1 MGKLLSDFTAK
12 PEHIPVCF
20 LRIEAGD
27 GGGRR
32 PGSKNE
38 FAAQS
43 KTTQRGEGRES
54 SARTRPSP
62 AGAVCCPPGCESQT
76 WQSAQLSGRAGGG
89 GGAAH
94 VRSRRLGTPM
104 GVWIFFWAGWFS
116 PVGRSDSWVYRMG
129 SGGTGEPQMWHKV
142 SGIWDPNAWG
152 ARGARGELLPSA
164 NLSTPTRKVRE
175 KRKSKAH
182 HAGGHLGTDQGGTFS
197 C

>member
-76 WQSAQLSGRAGGG
+76 WQSAQLSGGDGGG

-94 VRSRRLGTPM
+94 VRNRQLGTPM
-104 GVWIFFWAGWFS
+104 GVWIFFWVGRFS
-116 PVGRSDSWVYRMG
+116 PVGRSDSWVWGGWALGCGRAPDVARSFRNWRPKRLGGQWQG
-129 SGGTGEPQMWHKV
+129 SP
-142 SGIWDPNAWG
+142 P
-152 ARGARGELLPSA
+152 A
-164 NLSTPTRKVRE
+164 NLHPHQERRE

-182 HAGGHLGTDQGGTFS
+182 CSGAH
-197 C
+197 